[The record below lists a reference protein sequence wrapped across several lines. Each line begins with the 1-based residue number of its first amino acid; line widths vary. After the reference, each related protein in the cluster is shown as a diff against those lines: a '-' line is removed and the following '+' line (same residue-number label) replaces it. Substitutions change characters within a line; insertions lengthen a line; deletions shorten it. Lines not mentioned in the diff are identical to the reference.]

1 MRNMNALYLR
11 IKKLWQMLKTFK
23 SRSKVTVKVTC
34 SKFMLLSEGLVIRN
48 THAKYESPISQD
60 KKVMPNNKVFQK

>member
-1 MRNMNALYLR
+1 M
-11 IKKLWQMLKTFK
+11 
-23 SRSKVTVKVTC
+23 VKVTC
-34 SKFMLLSEGLVIRN
+34 SKFKVLLEGLVIRN